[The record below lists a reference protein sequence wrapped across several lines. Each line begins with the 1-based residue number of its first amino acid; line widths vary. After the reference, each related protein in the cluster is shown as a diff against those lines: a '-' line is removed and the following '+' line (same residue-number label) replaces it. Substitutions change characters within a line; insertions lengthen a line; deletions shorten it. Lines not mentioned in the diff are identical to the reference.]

1 MCVEAS
7 QVLAL
12 VLLLDVGGAVMGVCF
27 IIIP

>member
-12 VLLLDVGGAVMGVCF
+12 VLLLDVGDAVMGVCF